1 MTNTEKL
8 DLIVFGATGFTG
20 KLVCEYLAKTYGRDI
35 SWGIAGRSHEKLNA
49 LANELALDDNPQ
61 FIADVEDKASLDAM
75 ASACKVVLNTA
86 GPYAKYGSNVVESC
100 ARLGT
105 DHVDL
110 NGEPLWMHE
119 VLNQYEEM
127 ARKSGARIVFSCGFD
142 SIPTDLGVQ
151 FLQEQAQSHFGRPLT
166 RVKGRVKEIKGGASG
181 GSVASFAATMEAI
194 QAKPELFAVLTNAF
208 CLTPGFEG
216 PEQPPGNE
224 KIFEEDLNSW
234 SGPFIMATINSKNL
248 HRSNLLLGHPYGKDF
263 VYDEMLLLGDS
274 ADGEGIG
281 EAFEMNMDMKPGEGP
296 SKEEQQAGSYEILYV
311 GSNDEGDSLTVI
323 VTGDKDPGY
332 GSTCGMIAEAAI
344 CLSQKSKTK
353 DGGILTPA
361 SAMGAELR
369 DRVQANAG
377 LTFTLAK

>member
-20 KLVCEYLAKTYGRDI
+20 KLVCEYLAKTYDRDI

-49 LANELALDDNPQ
+49 LVTELALDDTPQ

-119 VLNQYEEM
+119 VLKQYEDV
-127 ARKSGARIVFSCGFD
+127 ARESGARIVFSCGFD

-151 FLQEQAQSHFGRPLT
+151 FLQEQAQSRFGRPLT

-194 QAKPELFAVLTNAF
+194 KAKPELFAVLTNAF

-216 PEQPPGNE
+216 PEQPSGNE

-234 SGPFIMATINSKNL
+234 SGPFIMATINNKNL

-263 VYDEMLLLGDS
+263 VYDEMQLLGDS

-281 EAFEMNMDMKPGEGP
+281 QAFEMNMDMKPGEGP
-296 SKEEQQAGSYEILYV
+296 SIEEQQAGSYEILYI
-311 GSNDEGDSLTVI
+311 GSNSEGDSLTAI

-344 CLSQKSKTK
+344 CLSQKPKTK
-353 DGGILTPA
+353 NGGILTPA

-377 LTFTLAK
+377 LTFTLAE

>member
-49 LANELALDDNPQ
+49 LVTELALDDNPQ

-119 VLNQYEEM
+119 VLNQYEDL
-127 ARKSGARIVFSCGFD
+127 ARESGARIVFSCGFD

-151 FLQEQAQSHFGRPLT
+151 FLQEQAQSRFGRPLT

-194 QAKPELFAVLTNAF
+194 KAKPELFAVLTNAF

-224 KIFEEDLNSW
+224 KVFEEDLNSW

-263 VYDEMLLLGDS
+263 VYDEMQLLGDS

-281 EAFEMNMDMKPGEGP
+281 QAFEMNMDIKPGEGP
-296 SKEEQQAGSYEILYV
+296 SKDEQQAGSYEILYI
-311 GSNDEGDSLTVI
+311 GSNSEGDSLTAI

-344 CLSQKSKTK
+344 CLSQKPKTK

-369 DRVQANAG
+369 DRVQVNAG
-377 LTFTLAK
+377 LTFTLSE

>member
-49 LANELALDDNPQ
+49 LATELALDDTPQ

-119 VLNQYEEM
+119 VLNQYEDL
-127 ARKSGARIVFSCGFD
+127 ARDSGARIVFSCGFD

-151 FLQEQAQSHFGRPLT
+151 FLQEQALSRFGRPLT

-194 QAKPELFAVLTNAF
+194 KAKPELFAVLTNAF

-224 KIFEEDLNSW
+224 KVFEEDLNSW

-263 VYDEMLLLGDS
+263 VYDEMQLLGDS

-281 EAFEMNMDMKPGEGP
+281 QAFEMNMDMQPGEGP
-296 SKEEQQAGSYEILYV
+296 SKEEQQAGSYEILYI
-311 GSNDEGDSLTVI
+311 GSNSEGDSLTAI
-323 VTGDKDPGY
+323 VKGDKDPGY

-344 CLSQKSKTK
+344 CLSQKPKTK
-353 DGGILTPA
+353 GGGILTPA

-369 DRVQANAG
+369 DRVQAHAG
-377 LTFTLAK
+377 LTFTLAE

>member
-35 SWGIAGRSHEKLNA
+35 SWGIAGRSHDKLNA
-49 LANELALDDNPQ
+49 LTTELALVDTPQ
-61 FIADVEDKASLDAM
+61 FIADVEDKASLDVM
-75 ASACKVVLNTA
+75 VSACKVVLNTA

-119 VLNQYEEM
+119 VLNQYEDLAQE
-127 ARKSGARIVFSCGFD
+127 SGARIVFSCGFD

-151 FLQEQAQSHFGRPLT
+151 FLQEQALSRFGRPLT

-194 QAKPELFAVLTNAF
+194 KAKPELFAVLTNAF

-224 KIFEEDLNSW
+224 KVFEEDLNSW

-263 VYDEMLLLGDS
+263 VYDEMQLLGDS

-281 EAFEMNMDMKPGEGP
+281 QAFEMSMDMKPGEGP
-296 SKEEQQAGSYEILYV
+296 SKEEQQAGSYEILYI
-311 GSNDEGDSLTVI
+311 GSNSEGDSLTAI

-344 CLSQKSKTK
+344 CLSQRPKTK
-353 DGGILTPA
+353 GGGILTPA

-377 LTFTLAK
+377 LTFTLAE